1 MSCVAADKTVAH
13 TCPPHSRLYL
23 VVVFSFLAATAS
35 AVTTFTP
42 PTTGLAPIK
51 GVVMS
56 SAIES
61 GACKRRRRRMLLI
74 RLLGMFMVKIRL
86 NLTAIWNV
94 SFLFLSFPF
103 LLCELCF
110 VFFEKTQQCLS
121 YHCFDVLYSS
131 RGVLSYEPIEMDHTR
146 TKTAKSV
153 PQETKRASGY

>member
-103 LLCELCF
+103 LSFCVNCVLCSS
-110 VFFEKTQQCLS
+110 KRPNNA
-121 YHCFDVLYSS
+121 YRIIVLTCCILH
-131 RGVLSYEPIEMDHTR
+131 G
-146 TKTAKSV
+146 
-153 PQETKRASGY
+153 GF